1 MKKIFSLLIVCLMA
15 TMLCKAEERKFR
27 FIDYVNV
34 EQSIDLDTCQ
44 VYIVPT
50 SFAETNPKKKKS
62 QAKQEAALTELGA
75 TVQKLLKSAF
85 KKATYQV
92 IENKKD
98 APAGAVIVEA
108 TLKEI
113 EWGTATSVDVMFGAK
128 AEVHGSYNV
137 RVSNAN
143 GVVMEFEN
151 RRAHNT
157 ALKDNPVGIIRTYH
171 NAMVGDLI
179 SILKNIK

>member
-15 TMLCKAEERKFR
+15 SMLCKAEERKFR

-44 VYIVPT
+44 VYINGTDDLSVLDNRK
-50 SFAETNPKKKKS
+50 FE
-62 QAKQEAALTELGA
+62 QEAALTELGA